1 MVYSR
6 DAEIDNYRY
15 KTRERVF
22 QNGFNKV
29 VNVANS
35 VEADTGATLEGR
47 RVLDYGCGV
56 GRLSLP
62 LAERCEH
69 VYGLDVVRGVL
80 EEAAGNAERMDIHNV
95 EWIEA
100 HRLAELSGQ
109 YDFVLSVHV
118 LQHIRSREGE
128 RIFAQLVRGLRPG
141 GVAWINVI
149 VRPPRPIANLMR
161 WIWRSPTGKLPRRKA
176 GGPSLLHR
184 LRIWDLSYAYM
195 MRNSYS
201 LDRLGRILA
210 AEGVTRWRVRYKP
223 GTGGRSWDGAALV
236 FRKD

>member
-1 MVYSR
+1 VVYKPDS
-6 DAEIDNYRY
+6 DVDNYRY
-15 KTRERVF
+15 KTRERVV

-29 VNVANS
+29 VNIANTI
-35 VEADTGATLEGR
+35 EADTGETLEGR

-69 VYGLDVVRGVL
+69 VYGLDVVKSVL
-80 EEAAGNAERMDIHNV
+80 AEAARNAEELSITNA
-95 EWIEA
+95 EWVEA
-100 HRLAELSGQ
+100 HKLAELSGQ
-109 YDFVLSVHV
+109 YDMVLSVHV
-118 LQHIRSREGE
+118 LQHIRTKQGE
-128 RIFAQLVRGLRPG
+128 RIFTQLVRGLRPG

-149 VRPPRPIANLMR
+149 VRPNRPLRSALR
-161 WIWRSPTGKLPRRKA
+161 WIWRSPTGHLPRRKR
-176 GGPSLLHR
+176 GPLARLKLL
-184 LRIWDLSYAYM
+184 DLSYIYM

-201 LDRLGRILA
+201 LDRLGKLLV